1 MGRYLK
7 PLSGIKKLPC
17 GWIKANVHSS
27 LLFTLALLVIGLL
40 VVSGLRSGL
49 AELRTL
55 ALTLPV
61 IWVVSLA
68 VRIAAQHLSIGEDSL
83 EFQIRL
89 GPTGNLS
96 TDYEFL
102 RPVQILKYSVA
113 GHTATLFLVVL
124 GMVITSAV
132 LPVEQSQKFP
142 ADVSTSAAAL
152 LDVHGGWSSLAWAS
166 QILWVNLIIGSLNLL
181 PTIPF
186 DNRALAYGL
195 IMLRRRESESE
206 VLRSLATFTSHL
218 AAFFLGIGLAILG
231 LSVLFGLDSGGWYAV
246 TAAGVY
252 LFVASRWEAS
262 RAQQLEAQCFHLEAN
277 GRDHH
282 HPAPPC
288 KSKHHRSEA
297 SRTSQSSGTSLRQ
310 PTEQP
315 AIAGPPAGKSGR
327 RMHVSEA
334 YLDEILRKLHRE
346 GTDALSV
353 REQEAL
359 LTASEKLREKHKR

>member
-1 MGRYLK
+1 MGLYRKL
-7 PLSGIKKLPC
+7 LSGVKKLPC

-40 VVSGLRSGL
+40 VISSLRPGL

-83 EFQIRL
+83 EFQIKL

-102 RPVQILKYSVA
+102 RPIQILKYSVA
-113 GHTATLFLVVL
+113 GHAATLFLVVL
-124 GMVITSAV
+124 GMVITAAV
-132 LPVEQSQKFP
+132 LPMEQSQKINLGIGNR
-142 ADVSTSAAAL
+142 ATAL
-152 LDVHGGWSSLAWAS
+152 LDVHGGWGSLAWAS
-166 QILWVNLIIGSLNLL
+166 QILWVNLIIGVLNLL

-186 DNRALAYGL
+186 DNRAMLYSL
-195 IMLRRRESESE
+195 FLLRRHSNETV
-206 VLRSLATFTSHL
+206 VLRDLSTFNSHL
-218 AAFFLGIGLAILG
+218 AAFFLGTGFAALG
-231 LSVLFGLDSGGWYAV
+231 LSLIYSVEPIGWYAV

-252 LFVASRWEAS
+252 LFVASRWEVS
-262 RAQQLEAQCFHLEAN
+262 RSLQLEEQCVQLEAVTRE
-277 GRDHH
+277 HH
-282 HPAPPC
+282 QKHSHHG
-288 KSKHHRSEA
+288 SKHHRGGGSDILHGSELA
-297 SRTSQSSGTSLRQ
+297 FRQTSDEPSSAGQSAT
-310 PTEQP
+310 
-315 AIAGPPAGKSGR
+315 KSER

-346 GTDALSV
+346 GTSSLSI

-359 LTASEKLREKHKR
+359 LTASRKLREKHKS